1 MKATIIGAGIGG
13 LTTAIAL
20 KQRGIEVE
28 IFETASE
35 FKKVGAGIVI
45 AINSMQLYKRLG
57 MAEKI
62 LKVGNKLERFE
73 ITNAKL
79 KNLTTSDTDY
89 FEKIYSLSN
98 VAIHRADMHDV
109 LLSEL
114 VDVPIYMGK
123 NLKSL
128 TQKDGLV
135 DLDFEDGTKHRT
147 NLLIGADGVNSA
159 VRKTVFPES
168 KIRWAKQICWRGIT
182 TFDLGKDYKHVAREA
197 WGYDDRFGIVPLGGN
212 KVYWYACAGYKESA
226 KKEFDGVSIESV
238 FKKFSP
244 LVKDILNSTAKK
256 SIITAE
262 LGDLEPIPMW
272 YQANVCL
279 VGDAAHATTPNMGQG
294 ANQAI
299 ESAWVLVDCLANEK
313 DLSKA
318 FAKYQGIRQDKGNV
332 IVKTSWKV
340 GKIAHVSNPILAKLR
355 NGLMSMTPKSLG
367 KKQLGK
373 LFDLGY

>member
-318 FAKYQGIRQDKGNV
+318 P
-332 IVKTSWKV
+332 SSL
-340 GKIAHVSNPILAKLR
+340 IA
-355 NGLMSMTPKSLG
+355 SLG
-367 KKQLGK
+367 TSIEWPPTSKKLSSSPT
-373 LFDLGY
+373 